1 MGSSMLDYILKRT
14 LKTMIIKNKNKKK
27 MKKNIIMHFA
37 LVSTTSF

>member
-1 MGSSMLDYILKRT
+1 MLDYILKRT
-14 LKTMIIKNKNKKK
+14 LKTMIIKNKTKK